1 MMKGLITLLLC
12 CMPVVAFGFDLET
25 LDDDFDPRDLRNYKG
40 ATLAVCNITDTK
52 GKMVTTA
59 KKGDTITFA
68 NYFIKTDSELVD
80 YDVDISYPTSNS
92 GKFNMTANYKGQ
104 LYITGSSKIQIVALY
119 FVIPNSSY
127 SSGTLTV
134 TATVSSFGTC
144 SKSITVN

>member
-1 MMKGLITLLLC
+1 MMKGLITLLLFC
-12 CMPVVAFGFDLET
+12 LPVAAFGFDLDT
-25 LDDDFDPRDLRNYKG
+25 LDDDFDPRDLRLYKT
-40 ATLAVCNITDTK
+40 TLAVCNITDSK

-59 KKGDTITFA
+59 KKGDTLTFA

-80 YDVDISYPTSNS
+80 YDVDINYPSSDS

-104 LYITGSSKIQIVALY
+104 LYITGSNKIQIAALY